1 MVVWGTRVAW
11 HHPLEL
17 SPKAVSA
24 VLGKRGFGVGVIDRK
39 KEGACVASTRL
50 KLMTGC
56 QVRGNQSHRS
66 QALRPK
72 ANTCTLSQTICMNFG
87 VDFARASKGILS
99 AKMRVEVKEE
109 FLPHLSLLFFT
120 MLYSMVPSAWPRG
133 GCCPQVCSCAVKF
146 WPQA

>member
-24 VLGKRGFGVGVIDRK
+24 VVGKRGFGVGVIDRK

-99 AKMRVEVKEE
+99 AKMRVEVMGGVPPP
-109 FLPHLSLLFFT
+109 LLHGSQCLATWGVLSPGLL
-120 MLYSMVPSAWPRG
+120 LRG
-133 GCCPQVCSCAVKF
+133 
-146 WPQA
+146 